1 MRARGSLRGPVA
13 ALAAALAGLLAGCG
27 WHAGL
32 AAPEAGKSVGVAF
45 FDQVPGVLERGLEPR
60 LQTELARAVSEL
72 VHAPLEAPDRADYVI
87 EGEIL
92 EYRRRSGVRTDDN
105 ELVETGVR
113 MIATARL
120 VDRRS
125 GTLVGTPA
133 QAEVWSGYAL
143 DAPDAENAAQE
154 RVLRYLA
161 ESIVLD
167 LFGPER
173 APEERADGPR

>member
-1 MRARGSLRGPVA
+1 VSRRGSRQGLVRA
-13 ALAAALAGLLAGCG
+13 AAVLAALAGGCG

-32 AAPEAGKSVGVAF
+32 QAPEAGGSVGVAF

-60 LQTELARAVSEL
+60 LQTELSRVVSEM

-105 ELVETGVR
+105 ELVESGVR

-120 VDRRS
+120 VDRQT
-125 GTLVGTPA
+125 GALVGAPA
-133 QAEVWSGYAL
+133 HAEVWSGYAL
-143 DAPDAENAAQE
+143 DAADAENAAQE

-173 APEERADGPR
+173 APEERADRTR